1 MSMPHV
7 FWRHLS
13 KSAISQL
20 LLTQF
25 WTKFSVSFLGPSL
38 TDVNCHGDICPG
50 HIWPGDICPYQQFR
64 QHLTRRHFS
73 ISAISQLLLNQ
84 FWQNF
89 RFKFSWAFFDR
100 CHTTDDICTMNL
112 CPDNNTFCPSTK
124 PNIDQSVWTLNL
136 FVSFIPICVWT
147 KIFLEQNIVFIP
159 KFWTKMFFDQNFCSS
174 KVCFLNNFDFLTKR
188 FKIKILSGPTFKLS

>member
-1 MSMPHV
+1 MSTV
-7 FWRHLS
+7 TVTFVQATFDLRTYVNISNTSAVTELILTKLQSLLSVTIFNRCQLQQWHLS
-13 KSAISQL
+13 RQY
-20 LLTQF
+20 LT
-25 WTKFSVSFLGPSL
+25 WRLM
-38 TDVNCHGDICPG
+38 
-50 HIWPGDICPYQQFR
+50 
-64 QHLTRRHFS
+64 S

-100 CHTTDDICTMNL
+100 CHITDDICTMNL
-112 CPDNNTFCPSTK
+112 CPDNICPCPSTK